1 MDVQGFVVLG
11 TIFLDVL
18 LCDDVMVTM
27 RHNIVELP
35 AEKQI
40 KCPEVVG
47 SKR

>member
-1 MDVQGFVVLG
+1 MCCCAA
-11 TIFLDVL
+11 VL

-27 RHNIVELP
+27 RHKIVELP

-47 SKR
+47 SRWDG